1 MIASRNLSPL
11 RVLTRPEVCAVLAEL
26 ERRARR
32 SIGSQ
37 MNLVIFRLATCCG
50 LRVSEIAGL
59 MLSNVRTS
67 QTKPHIYVPQ
77 TIAKRQKQRIVPLW
91 LDRATLEDLKAWKVF
106 RESQG
111 AAGGDSFVSN
121 QRKQDVGQPI
131 TTRAIEYRFK
141 TLLRH
146 ALEPDRVEQLSI
158 HSGRHSFCSHLLAAG
173 FTLAQV
179 RDWAGHSSISTTS
192 IYLHADLDPSAGE
205 EVLESFAF

>member
-1 MIASRNLSPL
+1 MIASRNLNPL
-11 RVLTRPEVCAVLAEL
+11 RVLVRPEVCAVLSEL

-37 MNLVIFRLATCCG
+37 MNLVIFRLACCCG
-50 LRVSEIAGL
+50 LRVSEVAGL
-59 MLSNVRTS
+59 MLSNIRTS
-67 QTKPHIYVPQ
+67 QLKPHIRVPQ
-77 TIAKRQKQRIVPLW
+77 SIAKRQKQRIVPLW
-91 LDRATLEDLKAWKVF
+91 LDRGTLEDLKAWKAF

-111 AAGGDSFVSN
+111 ATGSDPLICN
-121 QRKQDVGQPI
+121 QRGQDLGKPI

-146 ALEPDRVEQLSI
+146 ALEPERVEQLSI

-205 EVLESFAF
+205 EILESFDF